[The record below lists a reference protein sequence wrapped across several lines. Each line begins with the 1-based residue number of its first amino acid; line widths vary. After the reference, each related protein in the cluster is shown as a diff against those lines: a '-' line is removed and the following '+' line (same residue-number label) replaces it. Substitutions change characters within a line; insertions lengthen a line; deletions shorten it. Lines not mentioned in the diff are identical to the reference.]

1 MQPRLKQAGGIS
13 LLRRRAVPLV
23 FPSLL
28 ILSLTGCSRDNG
40 HCFDPG
46 EKLFTVAYEIELG
59 ERLSESTCEF
69 SVLAPGSRFTVQ
81 TVGSYLPS
89 PGGCKRSALAL
100 IEGFENQIVYGLGY
114 GAEPWP
120 QTITADAGGT
130 GEFSIFTT
138 APGCDSRLTMRAGS
152 PVETWNAD
160 DLISAGQ
167 GMLWAVSV
175 ADCRDTYETMC
186 TEYFTSTMKKI
197 SWPRSGSGD

>member
-1 MQPRLKQAGGIS
+1 MQPRLTRAGETSVFLRRAAPMGVLS
-13 LLRRRAVPLV
+13 LLA
-23 FPSLL
+23 
-28 ILSLTGCSRDNG
+28 TGCSRDNG

-46 EKLFTVAYEIELG
+46 EELFTVAYEIELG
-59 ERLSESTCEF
+59 ERLPESTCDF
-69 SVLAPGSRFTVQ
+69 LVVAPGTRFTVQ
-81 TVGSYLPS
+81 TVGSHLAS
-89 PGGCKRSALAL
+89 PGGCKHSTLAL
-100 IEGFENQIVYGLGY
+100 MEGFEGNIVYGLRY
-114 GAEPWP
+114 GMKPWP
-120 QTITADAGGT
+120 KALSADAGGD
-130 GEFSIFTT
+130 GLFSVFTT
-138 APGCDSRLTMRAGS
+138 IPACDSRFTLDAGS